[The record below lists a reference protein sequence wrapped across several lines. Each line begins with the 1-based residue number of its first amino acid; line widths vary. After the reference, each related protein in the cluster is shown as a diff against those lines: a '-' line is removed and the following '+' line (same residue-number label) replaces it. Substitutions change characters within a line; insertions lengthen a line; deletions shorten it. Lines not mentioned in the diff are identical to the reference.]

1 MKTKGWGGGE
11 GESLGLSMEG
21 KAQTE
26 YSGGETKTCL
36 FQYNLPL

>member
-21 KAQTE
+21 KVQTK
-26 YSGGETKTCL
+26 SILWVKR
-36 FQYNLPL
+36 NLSIPI